1 MLFRSWENFALK
13 KTTNGNL
20 VGEYTNNKT
29 NFLSVECAQVTSSE
43 KKNLFEGTYRT
54 IWIEGEKS
62 ELATLKI
69 SLQNISGQK
78 YDLTWKSNSDI
89 TLFKE
94 QGFIIDEILLRTY
107 TD

>member
-1 MLFRSWENFALK
+1 MAIIGTFYFK

-29 NFLSVECAQVTSSE
+29 NYLSVECAQITSSE

-54 IWIEGEKS
+54 TWIEGEKPES
-62 ELATLKI
+62 ATLKI
-69 SLQNISGQK
+69 SLQNISVQK

-89 TLFKE
+89 TLFKG
-94 QGFIIDEILLRTY
+94 QGFIMDEILLGTY